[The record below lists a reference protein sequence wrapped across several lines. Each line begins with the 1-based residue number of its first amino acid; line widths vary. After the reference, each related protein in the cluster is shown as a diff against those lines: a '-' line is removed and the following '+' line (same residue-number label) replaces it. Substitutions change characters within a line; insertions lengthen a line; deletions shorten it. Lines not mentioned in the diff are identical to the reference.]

1 MGSRR
6 WRRSVT
12 RSRWFRTRHTYG
24 QTGGQ
29 EKEDT
34 LRLHADVDGSA
45 ANEATAAGQS
55 SVLYESATSA
65 MRSSPPLHNISDGFP
80 IALRAALQSPPA
92 MRDAYK
98 LAGALCPFRFRFRC
112 PVWTWIPFPI
122 RVRIRNSADENET
135 ENCTGKPDRREG
147 PVVVTFCFWVFPAP
161 FRPIFAK
168 SIRLNARLRCSLVI
182 YYVTRTLHWSARDGH
197 WVP

>member
-1 MGSRR
+1 MSMVR
-6 WRRSVT
+6 
-12 RSRWFRTRHTYG
+12 
-24 QTGGQ
+24 
-29 EKEDT
+29 
-34 LRLHADVDGSA
+34 LRMKLLLQVNRVFYMNPPPQQCVAP
-45 ANEATAAGQS
+45 
-55 SVLYESATSA
+55 
-65 MRSSPPLHNISDGFP
+65 PPLHNISDGFP

-122 RVRIRNSADENET
+122 RVRIRNSVDENET

-161 FRPIFAK
+161 LRPIFAK

-197 WVP
+197 WVPWSTLRYLWGANFIKRLLTREQEVTKCEIMKIKFISDM